1 MGVVVDRHTF
11 YGPVRATRA
20 PPAYTEA
27 QLAQAVAEEEL
38 SAVQAAMDTVACE
51 VQDIRKG
58 GWVEQGRGR
67 THICTHFTYC
77 HTI

>member
-1 MGVVVDRHTF
+1 MGSLVGVFDDRHTF
-11 YGPVRATRA
+11 YGPVCATRA

-51 VQDIRKG
+51 VQGIREG
-58 GWVEQGRGR
+58 GWVEQGGGR
-67 THICTHFTYC
+67 THI
-77 HTI
+77 